1 MAEKNMAKPRIFISS
16 TFYDLKQIR
25 SDLDNFIESLGY
37 ETIRNEDGEIPYGNN
52 DALEEY
58 CYKEIKNADILISII
73 IIVGAF
79 VLLRAYFTSHPS
91 DKYHNDSWKD
101 ERKKKRSKNDRYN

>member
-1 MAEKNMAKPRIFISS
+1 MK
-16 TFYDLKQIR
+16 
-25 SDLDNFIESLGY
+25 
-37 ETIRNEDGEIPYGNN
+37 
-52 DALEEY
+52 
-58 CYKEIKNADILISII
+58 DILISIII

-101 ERKKKRSKNDRYN
+101 ERKKKRSKNDRF